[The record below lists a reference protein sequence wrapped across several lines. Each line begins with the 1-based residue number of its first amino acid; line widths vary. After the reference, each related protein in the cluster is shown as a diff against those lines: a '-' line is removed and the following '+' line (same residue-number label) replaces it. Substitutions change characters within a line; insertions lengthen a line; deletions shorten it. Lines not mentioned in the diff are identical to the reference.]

1 MQKKKTIKEKRERER
16 DSFQD
21 SLTIQFKKL
30 KKFINKNDDVE
41 NCFFFKGLTLGFKK
55 KKKKERKKDSCKK
68 KKKKNLGLKKKERD
82 S

>member
-1 MQKKKTIKEKRERER
+1 MQKKEKKTIKEKRER

-21 SLTIQFKKL
+21 SLTIQFRKL

-41 NCFFFKGLTLGFKK
+41 NCFFFLKDSLQVSKKRK
-55 KKKKERKKDSCKK
+55 KKKKERKTHVKK
-68 KKKKNLGLKKKERD
+68 KKTLGLKKKERD